1 MFDVTPIKSDFGAII
16 EGADLRGGGSEA
28 TLRALADALY
38 EHKLIVL
45 RGQSGLSKD
54 DYMAFGEQ
62 WGEPIPHVLDHLR
75 MPGYPGM
82 MAVGNTEEKDR
93 KDTVRNG
100 AVFWHTDQSY
110 DRQPASCTMLYAVE
124 APEVGGE
131 TMFADA
137 RAAYDALDDET
148 KAEIDGLRVHHL
160 YGAASG
166 KDGEKIASPFISE
179 EQRAASPTVTH
190 PLVLPHPV
198 TGRKALYAVAGTW
211 VGVDGWEADRSEELL
226 TRLKKHV
233 LSEPFRHDHK
243 YETGDIAIYD
253 TWSTLHSGTPIDF
266 AAEGSQRRML
276 WRISI
281 RGFPAFVN
289 ARSVAAE

>member
-1 MFDVTPIKSDFGAII
+1 MLDIAPIKPEFGA
-16 EGADLRGGGSEA
+16 EVRGVDLARGADEA
-28 TLRALADALY
+28 TMRALADALY
-38 EHKLIVL
+38 EHKLIVIK
-45 RGQSGLSKD
+45 GQELTKEQ
-54 DYMAFGEQ
+54 YMAFGER
-62 WGEPIPHVLDHLR
+62 WGTPIPHVLDHLR
-75 MPGYPGM
+75 MPGFPGM
-82 MAVGNTEEKDR
+82 MSVGNTEEKDK

-110 DRQPASCTMLYAVE
+110 DRQPASLTMLHAVM
-124 APEVGGE
+124 APAEGGE

-137 RAAYDALDDET
+137 RTAYEALDEST

-166 KDGEKIASPFISE
+166 KDGEKIASPFIND

-198 TGRKALYAVAGTW
+198 TGKKALYAVAGTW
-211 VGVDGWEADRSEELL
+211 VGVDGWDGERSEALL
-226 TRLKKHV
+226 SRLKRHV

-243 YETGDIAIYD
+243 YEVGDIAIYD
-253 TWSTLHSGTPIDF
+253 TWSTLHSGSPVEF
-266 AAEGSQRRML
+266 AERPEQRRML

-281 RGFPAFVN
+281 RGFPAFVQ